1 MERSTLNWTHIMTN
15 ILNDFYNLRIKV
27 DNMQNK
33 IINIFIN
40 TIQQNFLDIDI
51 RFLNTKYDL
60 TFHNITYLVNN
71 ICYKINI
78 SYNTFINIDNINEDD
93 LESYL
98 SEHIQ
103 ANINKSVLDNINN
116 IAKQIESLHYN
127 DRQSLFELL
136 KSKYRLNYNE

>member
-1 MERSTLNWTHIMTN
+1 MTN
-15 ILNDFYNLRIKV
+15 ILTDFYNLKFKV

-40 TIQQNFLDIDI
+40 TIQKRFLDIDV

-78 SYNTFINIDNINEDD
+78 PYNTFINIDNINEDD

-98 SEHIQ
+98 LEHIQ
-103 ANINKSVLDNINN
+103 ANINKSILDNINN
-116 IAKQIESLHYN
+116 IARQIESLNYN
-127 DRQSLFELL
+127 DRQSLFDLL
-136 KSKYRLNYNE
+136 KSKYEIN

>member
-1 MERSTLNWTHIMTN
+1 MTN
-15 ILNDFYNLRIKV
+15 ILNHFYNLKIKV

-40 TIQQNFLDIDI
+40 TIKKRFLDIDI

-78 SYNTFINIDNINEDD
+78 PYNTFINIETISEDD
-93 LESYL
+93 LETYL
-98 SEHIQ
+98 IEHIQ

-116 IAKQIESLHYN
+116 IDKQIESLHYN
-127 DRQSLFELL
+127 DRQSLFNLL
-136 KSKYRLNYNE
+136 KSKYGINYNE

>member
-1 MERSTLNWTHIMTN
+1 MTN
-15 ILNDFYNLRIKV
+15 ILNDFYNLKIKV

-40 TIQQNFLDIDI
+40 TIKKRFLDIDV

-78 SYNTFINIDNINEDD
+78 PYNTFINIENINDDD

-98 SEHIQ
+98 IEHIQ
-103 ANINKSVLDNINN
+103 TNINKSVLDNINN
-116 IAKQIESLHYN
+116 IDKQIESLHYN

-136 KSKYRLNYNE
+136 KSKYGINYNE